1 MASDAA
7 NKGFLFNSFRA
18 YQCYIDYYDFDE
30 IMQDYN
36 KASTIL
42 DYLLDE
48 VVFEKLLLGQFIL
61 LIGFL
66 IKYSKFPDKIISKYL
81 IYVKEI
87 NDFISSTLIK
97 KEKENEIVQEEEYYL
112 YNLKGYIYF
121 FGFKGLEEQN
131 LFKAIEYLDK
141 GSNITNKIHEKKICE
156 FIKYKIKEIMFDNQS
171 ITYDELIKAK
181 KNLIEY
187 FYKNLN
193 LKYQIIDCYIIGEDF
208 LEGITTKKDEFISYS
223 IYNSTKNVF
232 CKRILDCFVKK
243 NIKKYL
249 QEHENKIE
257 NKFKDEICS
266 ICYTNKVRKLFVP
279 CKHSFCDFCADKLKK
294 NSKKCPICRTEYLF
308 II

>member
-1 MASDAA
+1 
-7 NKGFLFNSFRA
+7 
-18 YQCYIDYYDFDE
+18 
-30 IMQDYN
+30 
-36 KASTIL
+36 
-42 DYLLDE
+42 
-48 VVFEKLLLGQFIL
+48 
-61 LIGFL
+61 
-66 IKYSKFPDKIISKYL
+66 
-81 IYVKEI
+81 
-87 NDFISSTLIK
+87 
-97 KEKENEIVQEEEYYL
+97 
-112 YNLKGYIYF
+112 
-121 FGFKGLEEQN
+121 
-131 LFKAIEYLDK
+131 
-141 GSNITNKIHEKKICE
+141 
-156 FIKYKIKEIMFDNQS
+156 MFDNQS

-193 LKYQIIDCYIIGEDF
+193 LQYQIIDCYIIGEDF
-208 LEGITTKKDEFISYS
+208 LEGITKKKDDFISYS

-243 NIKKYL
+243 DIKKYL

-266 ICYTNKVRKLFVP
+266 ICYTNKVSKLFVP